1 MKKSRKA
8 TNWSKQRR
16 RVSSPHRRVP
26 RERFQRGEYRWQ
38 KSCWLRRKRTRLAYD
53 KCNPASSPLLP
64 VCHRMAHWLELSAA
78 LDALWTEMQP
88 LVPED
93 VAQRRG
99 EPATFAD
106 VLAHLVAD
114 KEELDNS
121 AVP

>member
-1 MKKSRKA
+1 
-8 TNWSKQRR
+8 
-16 RVSSPHRRVP
+16 
-26 RERFQRGEYRWQ
+26 
-38 KSCWLRRKRTRLAYD
+38 
-53 KCNPASSPLLP
+53 
-64 VCHRMAHWLELSAA
+64 MAHWLELSAA